1 MNLKN
6 HKTQGGDCAAFT
18 IPSGFDRSVS
28 IRKICNIVINLLVY
42 VIVHTQGPF
51 QTTNTIAFNIRS
63 KHDQGPSHSF
73 HLELVFERLQTISEK
88 GYLFWNF
95 MTVWCIVS
103 DDERTKVN
111 TSALLSFVC
120 CAQRAVDSFRNSAVH
135 TDRIKCRQKMLCRI
149 WKYSTRWIMDV
160 CFTMSQVKKKLCYII
175 LQSIPSLAG
184 VRFY

>member
-28 IRKICNIVINLLVY
+28 IRKICNVVINLLVY
-42 VIVHTQGPF
+42 CAYTRTLPNNQYNSIQHHLITWPRTF
-51 QTTNTIAFNIRS
+51 TLML
-63 KHDQGPSHSF
+63 SF
-73 HLELVFERLQTISEK
+73 GSFERLQWKRFI
-88 GYLFWNF
+88 LFWNF

-103 DDERTKVN
+103 DDKRTKVN

-120 CAQRAVDSFRNSAVH
+120 CAQGAVDSFRNSAVH

-149 WKYSTRWIMDV
+149 WKYRFHSLNNG
-160 CFTMSQVKKKLCYII
+160 CLLYNEPSEKKAL
-175 LQSIPSLAG
+175 LHNSSINT
-184 VRFY
+184 

>member
-28 IRKICNIVINLLVY
+28 IRKICNVVINLLVY
-42 VIVHTQGPF
+42 CAYTRTLPNNQYNSIQHHLITWPRTF
-51 QTTNTIAFNIRS
+51 TMML
-63 KHDQGPSHSF
+63 SF
-73 HLELVFERLQTISEK
+73 GISFELLQWKRFI
-88 GYLFWNF
+88 LFWNF

-120 CAQRAVDSFRNSAVH
+120 CAQGAVDSFRNSAVH